1 MNQPKKNAADN
12 PEIVSLMHHCKRKK
26 QPKRMTIASI
36 LSYLQAPV
44 LAILLVLY
52 LNKKFQINSNKHL
65 YQAFGLGLITVVSLF
80 LFDLL
85 AETLGYDQLKNLKR
99 SGFYSFVIIGFG
111 SQFGIFIVL
120 RYCFLP
126 LKSFNTPLDGVLYA
140 MLISLG
146 FSTLAVPLFDIGL
159 FARQPSPALIYSLPL
174 ACLFFSIIMGFF
186 VGMGKYRKNRLID
199 SLTGL
204 GAASFFMGFYYFGF
218 LTSEKT
224 ILIFYGIGIFFI
236 ALLLAIKSTNIKPEK
251 NSRD

>member
-1 MNQPKKNAADN
+1 
-12 PEIVSLMHHCKRKK
+12 
-26 QPKRMTIASI
+26 MTIASI